1 MIRSSE
7 IGCGSL
13 NEINGMPKNNT
24 KCPTIESSRAA
35 RKIRNDLI
43 LGKR

>member
-1 MIRSSE
+1 MRSSA

-13 NEINGMPKNNT
+13 NETNGMPKNNT

-35 RKIRNDLI
+35 RNIRNDLI
-43 LGKR
+43 LGKC